1 MHPPCAQQPLWKSK
15 HIRARPP
22 RIRWCRARICLPSLH
37 GGKINLEIFAIWI
50 HVEYMSKNGRLSR
63 DSGLHGDARSKLHA
77 IHQQHN
83 KKRRGRR
90 VEYRAHDVADDRDY
104 DPFVSNVSAV
114 GQGRNWF
121 RNPSGELREVG
132 SAEWATGIA
141 AIELENSWYHQ
152 RQVRNGKVGYNERKV
167 KDRTRLGP
175 NDKKERAF
183 TDVERA
189 TIDLRPDHSRALQ
202 YLLES
207 DKAQEVEPLLVEIR
221 KEKIRLFEKIYDRD
235 VLALGEHPDSGQ
247 FHNDLWHGGIRLKKV
262 RDNKAIEEVGDNGK
276 IKLSG
281 GSEREVRLREPFRV
295 FGVGVGV
302 CSWDRHRRALVDA
315 KEHPETVMGDTLKVL
330 KRNRESAKK
339 QNKVP
344 ARDLA
349 LLETLDAF
357 VHHRLCAIDY
367 ELTQKALHEYRDW
380 IKTGYSQ
387 GKLGIKDE
395 PAQVTR
401 LKEKVADLEKEVT
414 DLRQEVEGHRT
425 IRAWIR
431 ECFVQLLAI
440 PLLIDAIRAI
450 SKAWPIFEDLAEA
463 VGVDLPAQPVQQ
475 KDSATK
481 DMAKDSQASLPEQR
495 NDID

>member
-1 MHPPCAQQPLWKSK
+1 
-15 HIRARPP
+15 
-22 RIRWCRARICLPSLH
+22 
-37 GGKINLEIFAIWI
+37 
-50 HVEYMSKNGRLSR
+50 MSKRGRLSR

-77 IHQQHN
+77 IHQKHN
-83 KKRRGRR
+83 KKRRSRR
-90 VEYRAHDVADDRDY
+90 VEHVAHDVADDRDY
-104 DPFVSNVSAV
+104 EPFASNVSAIGV
-114 GQGRNWF
+114 GRNWF
-121 RNPSGELREVG
+121 RTSKGELSEVD
-132 SAEWATGIA
+132 SAKWATGIA
-141 AIELENSWYHQ
+141 AIELDNSWYHC
-152 RQVRNGKVGYNERKV
+152 RQVREGKVGYYERKV
-167 KDRTRLGP
+167 KDRRKLGTS
-175 NDKKERAF
+175 DKTGRAS
-183 TDVERA
+183 TDVDRE

-202 YLLES
+202 YLLEAG
-207 DKAQEVEPLLVEIR
+207 KNREVEELLTEIR
-221 KEKIRLFEKIYDRD
+221 QEQIRLFEKLYRRD
-235 VLALGEHPDSGQ
+235 VVAVGEHPDAGQ

-262 RDNKAIEEVGDNGK
+262 KDYKAIENVRSDGSV
-276 IKLSG
+276 KLTG

-315 KEHPETVMGDTLKVL
+315 KEHPEAVMGDTLKVL

-339 QNKVP
+339 QNKEP

-463 VGVDLPAQPVQQ
+463 VGVDLPEQPTRHV
-475 KDSATK
+475 DSVAEDK
-481 DMAKDSQASLPEQR
+481 SKNQSKLHEQR
-495 NDID
+495 EDIT